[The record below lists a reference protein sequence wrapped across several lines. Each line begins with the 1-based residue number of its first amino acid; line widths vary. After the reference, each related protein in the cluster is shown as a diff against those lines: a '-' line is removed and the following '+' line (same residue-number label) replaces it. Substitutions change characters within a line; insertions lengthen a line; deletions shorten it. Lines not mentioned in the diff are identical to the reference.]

1 MQADASFHEK
11 TSLIG
16 NYLLKSSASNY
27 ILVFAENGQILKASK
42 KKKNPSSSGK

>member
-27 ILVFAENGQILKASK
+27 MLIFAENGQILKASK
-42 KKKNPSSSGK
+42 KKNPSSSGK